1 MSTTI
6 NIFVLYLFILLWFY
20 RWVDNLHNTILIN
33 FNILM
38 YNDNDDVACL
48 HVHGHVLVSF
58 IKDYSQLAG
67 ILYKAL
73 PSAV

>member
-1 MSTTI
+1 
-6 NIFVLYLFILLWFY
+6 
-20 RWVDNLHNTILIN
+20 
-33 FNILM
+33 M